1 MFGTIG
7 IHVGGGGTP
16 LEKLLAA
23 IREYQARELDPID
36 DDLRRLRA
44 GIDGL
49 ESEFSAMARRVQR
62 RGDHLVNGNITAAS

>member
-7 IHVGGGGTP
+7 IHVGGGGNTP
-16 LEKLLAA
+16 
-23 IREYQARELDPID
+23 RETAGGDSRDQARELDPID

>member
-1 MFGTIG
+1 MFGTIWIMLG
-7 IHVGGGGTP
+7 EGGTP
-16 LEKLLAA
+16 LEKLLAG
-23 IREYQARELDPID
+23 IREFQARELDPGE
-36 DDLRRLRA
+36 DDLKRLRA